1 MPPLDAENCYRAL
14 ATHDARFD
22 GRFFVGVRT
31 TRIYCRPV
39 CTVCLPRRENCRFF
53 RSAAAAEVA
62 GFRPCLRCRPEL
74 APGLARVDASAQF
87 AKAAVAMIEDGALCD
102 TGIETLAARIGITS
116 RHLRRVFEAEFGVSP
131 IEYAQTQ
138 RLLLAKHLLTD
149 TSLPVVD
156 VALASGFRSVRRF
169 NALIRERYRMAP
181 SRLRRDG
188 APATLPSAMA
198 FELGYRPPY
207 AWDAMLAFLRARAVP
222 GIERADDTTY
232 CRTVSLRHRDAEA
245 SGWIAVARSRAR
257 ATLSVQVSA
266 SLAPVVAAVL
276 SRVRNAFDCACDPEP
291 IAARLGSLAER
302 HPGLRVPG
310 TCDGFELAVRAI
322 VGQQV
327 SVAGARTLLGR
338 LVRDLGIPLSG
349 AGPCGLTHAFP
360 SAATLSLCPIDALR
374 GVGLTRARAG
384 TLRGLA
390 EAVMHGDIAL
400 DAGADVERTR
410 RALEAIPGIGPW
422 TSGYIAMRALGWP
435 DAFLDNDLVVLR
447 ALGETRPA
455 RARARSEMWRPW
467 RAYAVMHLWANA

>member
-1 MPPLDAENCYRAL
+1 MPPLDADSCYRAL

-39 CTVCLPRRENCRFF
+39 CTVRLPRRENCRFF

-62 GFRPCLRCRPEL
+62 GFRPCMRCRPEL

-87 AKAAVAMIEDGALCD
+87 AKAAVAMIEDGALAD
-102 TGIETLAARIGITS
+102 TNVEALAKRIGITS
-116 RHLRRVFEAEFGVSP
+116 RHLRRVFEAEFGVTP

-138 RLLLAKHLLTD
+138 RLLLAKRLLTD

-188 APATLPSAMA
+188 APSTLPSAMA

-207 AWDAMLAFLRARAVP
+207 AWNAMLAFLRARAVP
-222 GIERADDTTY
+222 SIEHVDDTTY
-232 CRTVSLRHRDAEA
+232 RRTLSLRHRDAEA
-245 SGWIAVARSRAR
+245 SGWITVAQSRAR
-257 ATLSVQVSA
+257 TTLRVEVSA
-266 SLAPVVAAVL
+266 SLAPVVPAVL
-276 SRVRNAFDCACDPEP
+276 SRIRSAFDCACDPEP

-338 LVRDLGIPLSG
+338 LVRGLGEPLTS
-349 AGPCGLTHAFP
+349 AGPHGLTHAFP
-360 SAATLSLCPIDALR
+360 SAARLAQCPIDALR
-374 GVGLTRARAG
+374 GVGLTGARARTVRA
-384 TLRGLA
+384 LA
-390 EAVMHGDIAL
+390 EAVVHGDIAL

-410 RALEAIPGIGPW
+410 RALEQIPGIGAW

-435 DAFLDNDLVVLR
+435 DAFLDNDLGVLR
-447 ALGETRPA
+447 ALGETRA
-455 RARARSEMWRPW
+455 AHARARSEIWRPW
-467 RAYAVMHLWANA
+467 RAYAVMHLWTNG